1 LISLNISIHQRTRL
15 VNSLI
20 FISFGFHFYDGFL
33 KVITLT
39 VVHFE
44 SQQASV
50 VNTPIGPWQDLESVG
65 KALVNEGVDN
75 A

>member
-20 FISFGFHFYDGFL
+20 FISFGFHFYDVFF

-50 VNTPIGPWQDLESVG
+50 VNIPIGPWQDLESVD
-65 KALVNEGVDN
+65 KALAHEGVDN

>member
-1 LISLNISIHQRTRL
+1 MT
-15 VNSLI
+15 V
-20 FISFGFHFYDGFL
+20 FL

-50 VNTPIGPWQDLESVG
+50 VNTRIGP
-65 KALVNEGVDN
+65 
-75 A
+75 

>member
-1 LISLNISIHQRTRL
+1 MNISIHQCPRL
-15 VNSLI
+15 VHSLI
-20 FISFGFHFYDGFL
+20 FFSFGFHFYDGFL

-50 VNTPIGPWQDLESVG
+50 VNIPIDPWQDLESVD
-65 KALVNEGVDN
+65 KALVHEGVDN